1 MAKLLVPAAHPS
13 DSELDWF
20 IDPYDA
26 RDCADQ
32 FQLPD
37 SPGSLGGINDENLE
51 ILAAVLKCIPECI
64 NKVDFAWLADLLP
77 YMELVHVETRT
88 AEEAIEVNHYAI

>member
-1 MAKLLVPAAHPS
+1 MKSPSGAGCAAPVAKPLVPAAHPS
-13 DSELDWF
+13 DSELDGF

-37 SPGSLGGINDENLE
+37 TPGSLGGINYENLE

-64 NKVDFAWLADLLP
+64 DKTDFA
-77 YMELVHVETRT
+77 
-88 AEEAIEVNHYAI
+88 